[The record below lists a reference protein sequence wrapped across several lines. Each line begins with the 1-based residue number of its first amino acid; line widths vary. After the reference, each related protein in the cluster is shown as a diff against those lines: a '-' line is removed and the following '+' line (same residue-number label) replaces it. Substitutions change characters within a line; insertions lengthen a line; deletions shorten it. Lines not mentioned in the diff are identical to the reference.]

1 MISAVQ
7 CKGSGS
13 IFKVWGVKLQSP
25 LVMHIAYSNK
35 SKVTFTTMS
44 FYALMLLC
52 IYRKRLEQIKYC
64 INNVKCF
71 SDLPTIIID
80 LWFIQQ
86 FCLLSYWELLS
97 LNSTHIIKSSLKTL
111 FFHKTSLTSRSFP
124 EEKPITNNVSLRKI
138 LAQLLTRFSFWRLLI
153 LTYAP
158 LS

>member
-7 CKGSGS
+7 SKGSGS
-13 IFKVWGVKLQSP
+13 IFKVWGVTLQSS

-35 SKVTFTTMS
+35 SKVTFKTMS

-71 SDLPTIIID
+71 SYLPTIIID

-86 FCLLSYWELLS
+86 FCLLSYWELVS
-97 LNSTHIIKSSLKTL
+97 LNSTHIIKSSLVNTL
-111 FFHKTSLTSRSFP
+111 FFNKTTNLSLTSRSFP
-124 EEKPITNNVSLRKI
+124 EEKPITNNLSLRKI
-138 LAQLLTRFSFWRLLI
+138 LAQLLTRFSFWRLD
-153 LTYAP
+153 
-158 LS
+158 